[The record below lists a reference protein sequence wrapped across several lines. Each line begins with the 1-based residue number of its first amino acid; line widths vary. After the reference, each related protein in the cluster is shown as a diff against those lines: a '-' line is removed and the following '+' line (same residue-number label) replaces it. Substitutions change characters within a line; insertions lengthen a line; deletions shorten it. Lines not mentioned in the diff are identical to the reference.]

1 MVDSWAQLAKYV
13 DEGGWVNYVILA
25 VLAMSISVMVERIW
39 YFYLRCRLNSTSLL
53 NNVMALLRKQR
64 ITEARKL
71 CTNTKTPLGAILE
84 AGLLKFEQ
92 AGGPG
97 DIKDSMDEASLREIP
112 KLQKRTHYLSLFAN
126 VSTLFGLL
134 GTIFGLQEAFMALD
148 AADPSQKSKLLAK
161 GIAMA
166 MNTTALGLMGA
177 IPSMIAFSYL
187 GAKANSLLEQ
197 IDEAMARLLNFLSTQ
212 SSGTPGSGA
221 SPN

>member
-1 MVDSWAQLAKYV
+1 MFDSWTHLAKYV

-25 VLAMSISVMVERIW
+25 VLAMSISVMIERIW
-39 YFYLRCRLNSTSLL
+39 YLYFRCRLNSKGLL
-53 NNVMALLRKQR
+53 DQVMALLRKQSF
-64 ITEARKL
+64 TQARKL

-84 AGLLKFEQ
+84 SGLLKLEQ
-92 AGGPG
+92 AGTQS
-97 DIKDSMDEASLREIP
+97 DVKDSMDEASLREIP

-126 VSTLFGLL
+126 ISTLFGLL

-177 IPSMIAFSYL
+177 IPAMIAFSYL
-187 GAKANSLLEQ
+187 GAKANALLEQ
-197 IDEAMARLLNFLSTQ
+197 IDEAMARLLNFVSNQ
-212 SSGTPGSGA
+212 SGSPG
-221 SPN
+221 